1 MINTAAAPR
10 PGRRWPRFAL
20 ATLLGIAAA
29 GGVYFYVMSL
39 QQSNQAAVQAAQR
52 EAAATS
58 TTTQNVVVAKQNI
71 AAQTALDPNSFQF
84 QAVPVDAVQPNAIS
98 TLADLTGKVLTTPV
112 AQGEQIVS
120 YRLVDPTAAT
130 PAQKFGDTVP
140 PGKRAMSVNFT
151 ELAGSG
157 ALIAPGDHV
166 DVVGVFNKDTLG
178 KDQSM
183 ILLQD
188 VPVLAVGQATSVD
201 QLARAPS
208 ANGST
213 AATASA
219 RTNSPITVPG
229 SNPSAP
235 APTATPAL
243 GQPEALQARTLTLAV
258 DPEAAERLA
267 LAENNGQL
275 RYIIRPSDDRDAVVG
290 RARRPG
296 HAGQSARTNRLA
308 RSPPSRSRPTN
319 VKVGDTIDV
328 KITVKNVSNQPLQTQ
343 DPQPDYTYVQGQTY
357 FTQGFNSDP
366 GKWRV
371 AIGTAGPTPTDLP
384 YRWGFGGDLAPGA
397 STTVTGHIKI
407 TSDFKATNFWAALVQ
422 EPSTVAQTGV
432 GITLV
437 TSLPQNLAIIAVDVA
452 NVRSGPSIA
461 SSVIDQVKYGTQLE
475 ITGQNADWFKIKL
488 PDQREGWV
496 AAGWIVT
503 ASQ

>member
-20 ATLLGIAAA
+20 AALLGIAAA

-39 QQSNQAAVQAAQR
+39 QQSNQAAVQQAQQA
-52 EAAATS
+52 AAATS
-58 TTTQNVVVAKQNI
+58 TKTQNVVVAKQNV
-71 AAQTALDPNSFQF
+71 AAQTTLDPNVFQI

-98 TLADLTGKVLTTPV
+98 SLSDLSGKVLTTPV

-120 YRLVDPTAAT
+120 YRLVDPTATT
-130 PAQKFGDTVP
+130 PPQKFGDTVP
-140 PGKRAMSVNFT
+140 PGKRAMSVAFT

-166 DVVGVFNKDTLG
+166 DVVGVFDKDTLG
-178 KDQSM
+178 KDQAM

-208 ANGST
+208 GAQ
-213 AATASA
+213 TASA

-229 SNPSAP
+229 SSSSA
-235 APTATPAL
+235 ALPTATPAI
-243 GQPEALQARTLTLAV
+243 GAPEALQARTLTLAV
-258 DPEAAERLA
+258 DTEAAERLA

-275 RYIIRPSDDRDAVVG
+275 RYIIRPSDDRAQSSVVPADLG
-290 RARRPG
+290 TLANPLQES
-296 HAGQSARTNRLA
+296 AGQITAVEIS
-308 RSPPSRSRPTN
+308 PTN

-357 FTQGFNSDP
+357 YSQGFNSDP

-371 AIGTAGPTPTDLP
+371 AIGTAGLDSTDLP
-384 YRWGFGGDLAPGA
+384 YRWGFGADLAPGA
-397 STTVTGHIKI
+397 STTVTGHIKV

-422 EPSTVAQTGV
+422 EPSTVAQSGV
-432 GITLV
+432 GITLI

>member
-1 MINTAAAPR
+1 MSTPMAR
-10 PGRRWPRFAL
+10 PGRRWPRIAFAL
-20 ATLLGIAAA
+20 LLGVAAA
-29 GGVYFYVMSL
+29 GGVYLYVNSL
-39 QQSNQAAVQAAQR
+39 QQANQAAVQQAQV
-52 EAAATS
+52 AAAKAAS
-58 TTTQNVVVAKQNI
+58 TTQNVVVAKQNV
-71 AAQTALDPNSFQF
+71 AAQTALDPNLFQI

-98 TLADLTGKVLTTPV
+98 TLSDLTGKMLTTPV

-120 YRLVDPTAAT
+120 YRLVDPTA
-130 PAQKFGDTVP
+130 PAPVQKFGDTVP

-166 DVVGVFNKDTLG
+166 DVVAVFDKDTMG

-188 VPVLAVGQATSVD
+188 VPVLAVGQATSID

-208 ANGST
+208 ANTSPAQ
-213 AATASA
+213 AAA
-219 RTNSPITVPG
+219 RTNSPLTVPG
-229 SNPSAP
+229 SSPSAP
-235 APTATPAL
+235 APAATTPAL
-243 GQPEALQARTLTLAV
+243 GVPEALQARTLTLAV

-267 LAENNGQL
+267 LAESNGQL
-275 RYIIRPSDDRDAVVG
+275 RYIIRPSDDRAQSSVVPADLG
-290 RARRPG
+290 TLANPLNEA
-296 HAGQSARTNRLA
+296 AGQITAVEIS
-308 RSPPSRSRPTN
+308 PTN

-328 KITVKNVSNQPLQTQ
+328 KVTVKNTSNQPLQTQ

-357 FTQGFNSDP
+357 FTQQFASDP

-371 AIGTAGPTPTDLP
+371 AIGTAGLDSTDLP

-422 EPSTVAQTGV
+422 EPSTVAQSGV
-432 GITLV
+432 GITLI